1 MKILMHTC
9 CGPCAVYPLETLLS
23 ENYNVSGYFYN
34 NNIHPWTEYKSRL
47 DAAKKLYD
55 YLNIDFFIEDDYDL
69 EGFLS
74 NVAQHPSN
82 RCNYC
87 YANRLEKTA
96 IYAKNHQFDA
106 FTTSLL
112 VSPYQKHELI
122 KTIGEKIAE
131 KYNIQFFYRDFR
143 QGYWQGRKKAK
154 ELGLYMQKYCG
165 CIYSEKER
173 YLNNKK

>member
-9 CGPCAVYPLETLLS
+9 CGPCAVYPLEVINS
-23 ENYNVSGYFYN
+23 ENHDVCGYFYN

-55 YLNIDFFIEDDYDL
+55 YLNIDFFIEDDYDI

-74 NVAQHPSN
+74 NVALNPKN

-96 IYAKNHQFDA
+96 IYAKNNGFDA

-122 KTIGEKIAE
+122 KTIGERIAE
-131 KYNIQFFYRDFR
+131 KYNIRFFYRDFR
-143 QGYWQGRKKAK
+143 PGYWQGRKKAK

-173 YLNNKK
+173 YLNK